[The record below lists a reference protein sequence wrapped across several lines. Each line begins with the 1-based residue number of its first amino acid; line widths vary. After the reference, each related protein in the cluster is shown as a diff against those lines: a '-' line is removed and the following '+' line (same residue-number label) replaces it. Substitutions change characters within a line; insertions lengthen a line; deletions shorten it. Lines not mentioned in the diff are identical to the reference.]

1 MPQPRS
7 LWISALSQGVARGGS
22 GERWTPSASM
32 SSPVLAITLSSE
44 PTSSCIPAASLAP
57 PVPPARSATRISRLC
72 PVVAVRQTRE
82 ADAGVRLVAGV
93 DRDQQRRQL
102 LDDAGHL
109 QGAGVDRAQAG
120 DQLDQAGDACLVGLL
135 VAADEHVLR

>member
-72 PVVAVRQTRE
+72 PVVAVRRTRE
-82 ADAGVRLVAGV
+82 ADSGVRLVAGV
-93 DRDQQRRQL
+93 DRDQHRRQQIEFGGHHH
-102 LDDAGHL
+102 DAL
-109 QGAGVDRAQAG
+109 VARSQAG
-120 DQLDQAGDACLVGLL
+120 DQLDQAGDA
-135 VAADEHVLR
+135 